1 MKNIFI
7 LVSCFL
13 VLAGNAV
20 AETRYVSDTLEITMR
35 SGKGTN
41 FGITRMLRSG
51 TPVEVLEVDK
61 KSGYTQVRTKSGKEG
76 WVLSR
81 FLMNGQAARD
91 RLATA
96 EKNLAELEL
105 AKAHAANFLIIGH
118 PKSGNTWLKV
128 MISRLYQL
136 RYDLPESKLINTDEL
151 ARKIPEIPRLAATNG
166 YYSYEGE
173 VGKLL
178 ASGAP
183 DNPLRHKPVLFL
195 ARNPIDIAVSWYHQF
210 TKRQSRAKQELINH
224 WIDHPIDRRKVQ
236 MWDFVRHSDIGLPA
250 LIEYENT
257 WARNVQDL
265 ERGLLVKYE
274 ELRSEPVPTLQKI
287 TRLMGES
294 FSEEEIRAAVEW
306 GSFDNL
312 QKLETSGTFSQGGMK
327 LVDANDPS
335 TFKVRR
341 GKVGGYR
348 DDFPAEQV
356 AELEALVRDNILP
369 ELGYCQDSAE
379 S

>member
-1 MKNIFI
+1 MFNLSDGVKKALI
-7 LVSCFL
+7 LIPTEPLPAKTRVAL
-13 VLAGNAV
+13 RRKHLAG
-20 AETRYVSDTLEITMR
+20 
-35 SGKGTN
+35 
-41 FGITRMLRSG
+41 
-51 TPVEVLEVDK
+51 
-61 KSGYTQVRTKSGKEG
+61 
-76 WVLSR
+76 
-81 FLMNGQAARD
+81 
-91 RLATA
+91 
-96 EKNLAELEL
+96 LEL
-105 AKAHAANFLIIGH
+105 AKAHNANFLIIGH

-136 RYDLPESKLINTDEL
+136 RYDLPESKLINTDEF

-178 ASGAP
+178 AAGAP

-195 ARNPIDIAVSWYHQF
+195 ARNPIDIAVSWFHQF

-224 WIDHPIDRRKVQ
+224 WVENPIDRNTVQ
-236 MWDFVRHSDIGLPA
+236 MWEFVRHSDIGLPS
-250 LIEYENT
+250 LIEYQNT

-265 ERGLLVKYE
+265 EHGMLVKYE
-274 ELRSEPVPTLQKI
+274 ELRTAPVPTLHKI
-287 TRLMGES
+287 IQLMGEN

-312 QKLETSGTFSQGGMK
+312 QKLETKGTFSQGGMK
-327 LVDANDPS
+327 LVNADDPS
-335 TFKVRR
+335 TYKVRR

-348 DDFPAEQV
+348 DDFDPQQV

-369 ELGYCQDSAE
+369 QLGYCQDIPEA
-379 S
+379 

>member
-1 MKNIFI
+1 MLNLSDGVKKALI
-7 LVSCFL
+7 LIPTQPL
-13 VLAGNAV
+13 PATTRV
-20 AETRYVSDTLEITMR
+20 ALRRRY
-35 SGKGTN
+35 
-41 FGITRMLRSG
+41 
-51 TPVEVLEVDK
+51 
-61 KSGYTQVRTKSGKEG
+61 
-76 WVLSR
+76 
-81 FLMNGQAARD
+81 
-91 RLATA
+91 
-96 EKNLAELEL
+96 LAELEL
-105 AKAHAANFLIIGH
+105 AKARRANFLIIGH

-136 RYDLPESKLINTDEL
+136 RYELPESKLINTDEF

-178 ASGAP
+178 AVGAP

-224 WIDHPIDRRKVQ
+224 FIDHPIDRRKVE
-236 MWDFVRHSDIGLPA
+236 MWEFVRHSDIGLPS

-257 WARNVQDL
+257 WARNVQAL
-265 ERGLLVKYE
+265 ERGMLVKYE
-274 ELRSEPVPTLQKI
+274 ELRAEPVPTLQRI
-287 TRLMGES
+287 TQLMGED
-294 FSEEEIRAAVEW
+294 FSEEEIRSAVEW
-306 GSFDNL
+306 GSFENL

-327 LVDANDPS
+327 LVNAGDPS
-335 TFKVRR
+335 TYKVRR

-348 DDFPAEQV
+348 EDFSPRQV

-369 ELGYCQDSAE
+369 ELGYCRDAPE
-379 S
+379 A

>member
-1 MKNIFI
+1 MLNLSDGVKKALI
-7 LVSCFL
+7 LIPTQPLPAKSR
-13 VLAGNAV
+13 V
-20 AETRYVSDTLEITMR
+20 A
-35 SGKGTN
+35 
-41 FGITRMLRSG
+41 LRR
-51 TPVEVLEVDK
+51 K
-61 KSGYTQVRTKSGKEG
+61 Y
-76 WVLSR
+76 
-81 FLMNGQAARD
+81 
-91 RLATA
+91 
-96 EKNLAELEL
+96 LAELEL
-105 AKAHAANFLIIGH
+105 AKAHRASFLIIGH

-136 RYDLPESKLINTDEL
+136 RYDLPESKLINTDEF

-166 YYSYEGE
+166 VYSYEGE

-178 ASGAP
+178 RVGAE

-224 WIDHPIDRRKVQ
+224 SIDNPIDRRTVQ
-236 MWDFVRHSDIGLPA
+236 MWEFVRHSDIGLPFLIDYQNQWATNVAA
-250 LIEYENT
+250 LPN
-257 WARNVQDL
+257 
-265 ERGLLVKYE
+265 GLLVKYE
-274 ELRSEPVPTLQKI
+274 ELRADPVPTLHRIVQH
-287 TRLMGES
+287 MGAD
-294 FSEEEIRAAVEW
+294 FSEEEVRQAVEW

-327 LVDANDPS
+327 LINAKDPS

-348 DDFPAEQV
+348 DDFEAEQV

-369 ELGYCQDSAE
+369 ELGYCQEPSGD
-379 S
+379 

>member
-1 MKNIFI
+1 MFNLSDGVKKALI
-7 LVSCFL
+7 LIPTEPLPANTRVAL
-13 VLAGNAV
+13 RRKHLAG
-20 AETRYVSDTLEITMR
+20 
-35 SGKGTN
+35 
-41 FGITRMLRSG
+41 
-51 TPVEVLEVDK
+51 
-61 KSGYTQVRTKSGKEG
+61 
-76 WVLSR
+76 
-81 FLMNGQAARD
+81 
-91 RLATA
+91 
-96 EKNLAELEL
+96 LEL
-105 AKAHAANFLIIGH
+105 AKAHRANFLIIGH

-136 RYDLPESKLINTDEL
+136 RYDLPESKLINTDEF

-178 ASGAP
+178 ASGAA

-224 WIDHPIDRRKVQ
+224 FVDHPIDRRTIS
-236 MWDFVRHSDIGLPA
+236 MWDFVRHSDIGLPS
-250 LIEYENT
+250 LIEYQNT
-257 WARNVQDL
+257 WARNVRDL
-265 ERGLLVKYE
+265 EHGMLAKYE
-274 ELRSEPVPTLQKI
+274 QLRSEPVPTLLEI
-287 TRLMGES
+287 TRLMGEK
-294 FSEEEIRAAVEW
+294 FSEDEIRAAVEW

-327 LVDANDPS
+327 LVNANDPS

-348 DDFPAEQV
+348 DDFEPAQV
-356 AELEALVRDNILP
+356 AELESLVRDNILP
-369 ELGYCQDSAE
+369 ELGYCQEGAVDE
-379 S
+379 

>member
-1 MKNIFI
+1 MFNLSDGVKKALI
-7 LVSCFL
+7 LIPTEPLPANTRVAL
-13 VLAGNAV
+13 RRKHLAA
-20 AETRYVSDTLEITMR
+20 
-35 SGKGTN
+35 
-41 FGITRMLRSG
+41 
-51 TPVEVLEVDK
+51 
-61 KSGYTQVRTKSGKEG
+61 
-76 WVLSR
+76 
-81 FLMNGQAARD
+81 
-91 RLATA
+91 
-96 EKNLAELEL
+96 LEL
-105 AKAHAANFLIIGH
+105 AKAHRANFLIIGH

-136 RYDLPESKLINTDEL
+136 RYDLPESKLINTDEF

-178 ASGAP
+178 ASGAA

-210 TKRQSRAKQELINH
+210 TKRQSRAKQELINYF
-224 WIDHPIDRRKVQ
+224 IDHPIDRHAIS
-236 MWDFVRHSDIGLPA
+236 MWDFVRHSDIGLPS
-250 LIEYENT
+250 LIEYQNT
-257 WARNVQDL
+257 WARNVRDL
-265 ERGLLVKYE
+265 EHGMLAKYE
-274 ELRSEPVPTLQKI
+274 QLRSEPVPTLHKI
-287 TRLMGES
+287 TQLMGEN
-294 FSEEEIRAAVEW
+294 FSEDEVRAAVEW

-327 LVDANDPS
+327 LVNANDPS

-348 DDFPAEQV
+348 DDFEPEQV

-369 ELGYCQDSAE
+369 ELGYCQDGASD
-379 S
+379 

>member
-1 MKNIFI
+1 MFNLSDGVKKALILIPTQPLPAKNRVA
-7 LVSCFL
+7 LRRKY
-13 VLAGNAV
+13 LAN
-20 AETRYVSDTLEITMR
+20 
-35 SGKGTN
+35 
-41 FGITRMLRSG
+41 
-51 TPVEVLEVDK
+51 
-61 KSGYTQVRTKSGKEG
+61 
-76 WVLSR
+76 
-81 FLMNGQAARD
+81 
-91 RLATA
+91 
-96 EKNLAELEL
+96 LEL
-105 AKAHAANFLIIGH
+105 AKAHRANFLIIGH

-136 RYDLPESKLINTDEL
+136 RYDLPESKLINTDEF

-178 ASGAP
+178 ATGAR

-224 WIDHPIDRRKVQ
+224 WIENPVDRHTVQ
-236 MWDFVRHSDIGLPA
+236 MWEFVRHSDIGLPS
-250 LIEYENT
+250 LIEYQNT
-257 WARNVQDL
+257 WARNVGEL
-265 ERGLLVKYE
+265 ERGMLVKYE
-274 ELRSEPVPTLQKI
+274 ELRAEPVPTLHRI
-287 TRLMGES
+287 TRLMGED
-294 FSEEEIRAAVEW
+294 FSEEEIRAAVDW

-312 QKLETSGTFSQGGMK
+312 QKLETKGTFSQGGMK
-327 LVDANDPS
+327 LVNANDPS

-348 DDFPAEQV
+348 DDFDPQQA

-369 ELGYCQDSAE
+369 ELGYCQGAPE
-379 S
+379 A